1 MMTTTA
7 LTSATKTSPRIVPTG
22 MPMDI
27 LFCSSPGGLDPVVVY
42 CVVVVV
48 VVVVVASSGVVGVV
62 GVMGSVMVSTS
73 RYMSNDRQKC
83 KNTLRTML

>member
-7 LTSATKTSPRIVPTG
+7 LTSATRTSPRIVPTG
-22 MPMDI
+22 MPM
-27 LFCSSPGGLDPVVVY
+27 FCSSPGGLDPVVVY

>member
-48 VVVVVASSGVVGVV
+48 VVVVASSGVVEVV